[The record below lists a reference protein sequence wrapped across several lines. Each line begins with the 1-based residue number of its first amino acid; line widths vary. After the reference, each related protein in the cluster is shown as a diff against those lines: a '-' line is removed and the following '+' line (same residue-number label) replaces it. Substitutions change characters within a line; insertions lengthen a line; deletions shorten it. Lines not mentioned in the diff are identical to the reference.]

1 MSSKFIFGSRTT
13 YSAMATQRIIIFLYY
28 RGACSGLGHYGFR
41 VHTTASLLILWLA
54 ILQADYATKHKN
66 RGKGKVLIKRYDG
79 LFPHFCN

>member
-1 MSSKFIFGSRTT
+1 MSSKSIFESRTT

-28 RGACSGLGHYGFR
+28 RVASLGHYGFR

>member
-1 MSSKFIFGSRTT
+1 
-13 YSAMATQRIIIFLYY
+13 MATQRIIIFLYY
-28 RGACSGLGHYGFR
+28 RGACSGALGTMVLGYD
-41 VHTTASLLILWLA
+41 TTASLLILWLA

>member
-1 MSSKFIFGSRTT
+1 MHVQ
-13 YSAMATQRIIIFLYY
+13 A
-28 RGACSGLGHYGFR
+28 LGTMVLGYD
-41 VHTTASLLILWLA
+41 TTASLLILWLA